1 MNRRVSKKKK
11 VKVKKP
17 VYKRSTPQNKSVFA
31 PLKQKIN
38 LLVIWGLVVINA
50 VLISSFIHKIVTP
63 QQIPEIISTTP
74 IVDPVRVQILNG
86 CGVSGIANEFS
97 EYLQRQRYDVV
108 EVGNAPTWDYEN
120 TVIINRE
127 RRDKKYINK
136 FREIIGISK
145 ELVYPIKNDENE
157 SDITLIIGSDY
168 ESLKIYN
175 SLR

>member
-1 MNRRVSKKKK
+1 MNRRVTKKKK
-11 VKVKKP
+11 SKAKKP
-17 VYKRSTPQNKSVFA
+17 VYKRSTTKNKSAFA
-31 PLKQKIN
+31 SLKPKVN

-63 QQIPEIISTTP
+63 QKVPDIISTTP
-74 IVDPVRVQILNG
+74 IVNPVRVQVLNG
-86 CGVSGIANEFS
+86 CGVSGIANDFS
-97 EYLQRQRYDVV
+97 EYLQQQRYDVI
-108 EVGNAPTWDYEN
+108 EVGNAATWDYEN

-127 RRDKKYINK
+127 RRDKKYIDK

-145 ELVYPIKNDENE
+145 DLVYPIKNDEND

-168 ESLKIYN
+168 ETLKIYK

>member
-1 MNRRVSKKKK
+1 MNRRVTKKKK
-11 VKVKKP
+11 VNVKKP
-17 VYKRSTPQNKSVFA
+17 VYKRSAPKNKSAFA
-31 PLKQKIN
+31 TVKQKVN

-63 QQIPEIISTTP
+63 QQVPDIISKTP
-74 IVDPVRVQILNG
+74 VVDPVKIQVLNG

-97 EYLQRQRYDVV
+97 EFLQRQRYDIV

-127 RRDKKYINK
+127 RRDKKYVDK
-136 FREIIGISK
+136 FREIIGISR
-145 ELVYPIKNDENE
+145 ELVYPIKNDEID

-168 ESLKIYN
+168 ESLKIYK

>member
-1 MNRRVSKKKK
+1 MNRRVTKKKK
-11 VKVKKP
+11 IKVKSP
-17 VYKRSTPQNKSVFA
+17 VYKRSTTKNKSAFA
-31 PLKQKIN
+31 TIKQKVN

-63 QQIPEIISTTP
+63 QQVPDIISTTP
-74 IVDPVRVQILNG
+74 IINPVRVQVLNG

-127 RRDKKYINK
+127 RRDKKDIDK
-136 FREIIGISK
+136 FREIIGISD
-145 ELVYPIKNDENE
+145 ELVYPIKNDEND

-168 ESLKIYN
+168 ESLKIYK